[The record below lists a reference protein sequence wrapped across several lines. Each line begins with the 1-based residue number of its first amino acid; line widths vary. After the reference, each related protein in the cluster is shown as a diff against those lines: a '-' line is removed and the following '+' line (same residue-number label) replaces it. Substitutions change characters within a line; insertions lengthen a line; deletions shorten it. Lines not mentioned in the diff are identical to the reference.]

1 VALPPDVVPL
11 VRGFANNSFRYLFR
25 QGDNVAD
32 LVRWQK
38 PKIATSLDFS
48 RIEVQP
54 DTFIAPGFTELESDV
69 LRAPW
74 RAEREAGEIEVFILI
89 EHQSEPDEHAVF
101 RAARY
106 VMQVYDKQEKH
117 WLSTHSNTR
126 GLRFDP
132 VLPIVFYSGTRTW
145 TELPTM
151 QHLVHHGDLFGSMI
165 PSLSPV
171 FVNLAETDPEAL
183 RSRVGTFGWIL
194 WLIQQKRLN
203 ENEFREVLRLVVDR
217 VDRLHASE
225 RGRWEHLLW
234 FAHALVY
241 HAREIPEREPLADFI
256 RATVRKAE
264 QPEVQIMGK
273 TIAEALM
280 EEGEAKGVIKGALAA
295 RRETL
300 LRLLRQKFKRV
311 PPAVTAE
318 IESSEDIQQLDSW
331 IGAVIPADKLSDIPF
346 RSVKSK

>member
-1 VALPPDVVPL
+1 LPPEVVPL

-32 LVRWQK
+32 LVRWRT
-38 PKIATSLDFS
+38 PKIAQSIDFS
-48 RIEVQP
+48 RVEVQP
-54 DTFIAPGFTELESDV
+54 DTFITPGFTELESDV
-69 LRAPW
+69 LLRAPW
-74 RAEREAGEIEVFILI
+74 RTRSASGAIQVFILI

-145 TELPTM
+145 EELTPM
-151 QHLVHHGDLFGSMI
+151 QQLVHHGELFGPLI
-165 PSLSPV
+165 PSLLPE
-171 FVNLAETDPEAL
+171 FVNLAETEVEVL
-183 RSRVGTFGWIL
+183 QRRVGMFGWVL
-194 WLIQQKRLN
+194 WLIQQKRRK
-203 ENEFREVLRLVVDR
+203 EAEFREILRRVVAR
-217 VDRLHASE
+217 VDNLHAGE
-225 RGRWEHLLW
+225 RARWQHLLW

-241 HAREIPEREPLADFI
+241 HARERPEREQLADFI
-256 RATVRKAE
+256 RTTVRKSE

-280 EEGEAKGVIKGALAA
+280 EEGEAKGILKGALAT
-295 RRETL
+295 RRQTL
-300 LRLLRQKFKRV
+300 LRLLGLRFKRV
-311 PPAVTAE
+311 PPAIKAE
-318 IESSEDIQQLDSW
+318 IEASEDSQQLDAW
-331 IGAVIPADKLSDIPF
+331 LEAFATAEKLTDIPF
-346 RSVKSK
+346 QSVKSK